1 MQTNTVQTNT
11 MQTQRTLK
19 PAQTARPD
27 VTIRRKTAS
36 RLWYFAYGSNLDQE
50 QMAWRCPLARPVGR
64 LTLTDWALE
73 FRGVATIVP
82 CPGKSVDGAV
92 YAVTPA
98 DERALDLYEGYR
110 RSAPQSGLY
119 RREYLSAVDR
129 AGELHPLMFYVMNR
143 EKVSAPSGGYLATIR
158 QGFQDWGLSPRSLEE
173 AVIASYEAAE
183 QRNEEAE
190 QRNEEAEQRDEEAEQ
205 RDEGAHGQLAFGDDP
220 FFYHFG
226 DDIE

>member
-1 MQTNTVQTNT
+1 MQTSA
-11 MQTQRTLK
+11 MQTQKTPK
-19 PAQTARPD
+19 PSQK
-27 VTIRRKTAS
+27 VTRRTAS

-64 LTLTDWALE
+64 LTLPDWALE

-119 RREYLSAVDR
+119 RREYLSAVDS

-143 EKVSAPSGGYLATIR
+143 G
-158 QGFQDWGLSPRSLEE
+158 RSLRP
-173 AVIASYEAAE
+173 AVGIWRRSGRASRTGGCPRA
-183 QRNEEAE
+183 RWK
-190 QRNEEAEQRDEEAEQ
+190 RRLS
-205 RDEGAHGQLAFGDDP
+205 RLMKP
-220 FFYHFG
+220 
-226 DDIE
+226 